1 MRQLCEL
8 YGCTKSRTTPYHPQ
22 GNGACER
29 FNQTIL
35 GLLSSLDPTDHPRWH
50 HKLPALIQVYNNSV
64 HASTGMTPHFVLFGR
79 HARLPID
86 MIHGVTPP
94 QRRGDLEEWVHQHH
108 NTLMDAYARVQR
120 NVSRRQAWDQK
131 RYNRRALAVPL
142 LPGERV
148 LIKNFRRRAQGKL
161 TSRWLPTPYVVLDRP
176 RPEQPV
182 YLIRP
187 EGEEGPTRTL
197 HRNNLRPCPAGVLGS
212 PEVQEEGPP
221 GANVDVPPQFNL
233 PSFLVPPCPSRPAVT
248 GVSPRAVHPT
258 LPPGRFSPIQ
268 STSIPIGPPRP
279 SLSIQ

>member
-1 MRQLCEL
+1 
-8 YGCTKSRTTPYHPQ
+8 
-22 GNGACER
+22 
-29 FNQTIL
+29 
-35 GLLSSLDPTDHPRWH
+35 
-50 HKLPALIQVYNNSV
+50 
-64 HASTGMTPHFVLFGR
+64 MTPHFVLFGR

-148 LIKNFRRRAQGKL
+148 LIKNFRRRARGKL

-212 PEVQEEGPP
+212 PQVQEEGPP
-221 GANVDVPPQFNL
+221 VANVDVPPQFNL

-248 GVSPRAVHPT
+248 GVSPRAVHATPRSFFPYTIHLHSHRSSKAFLKHPHNDASSPPYCPT
-258 LPPGRFSPIQ
+258 L
-268 STSIPIGPPRP
+268 
-279 SLSIQ
+279 